1 MPKQKTGYGPKQMM
15 FTFASRGGDTYR
27 LNGIWQ
33 KGMPIRSDLIN
44 PDHDEIMTT
53 VVGWIHD
60 GKQTHHDIVHQPAKV
75 IIEKSGS
82 VKAWEYGRNGEKF
95 GGEILE
101 KSDETLIANFIG
113 KKGFAKFEVTSTQS
127 RPTTKVH
134 VSNLFNS
141 FGSTDV
147 VALRRFDFKGNFAVG
162 DEIQY
167 MEGKGYFQRVCT
179 NFPMPSWFWTYVIFE
194 NGNYFGAF
202 QPYIGL
208 QLLKRTNKIYRA
220 GIERA
225 IRSYGG
231 NAFYVDME
239 SEKTYTFDKIII
251 RPIIEQTLE
260 HPGFHT
266 KVSSKNGDFIEMK
279 LRSHGHTRFLLE
291 RPYFRN
297 VVLSH
302 FNYNEFMTKVMD
314 IKGKINGQDL
324 DLGKLGQGWGNQ
336 EYTWGISL

>member
-1 MPKQKTGYGPKQMM
+1 M
-15 FTFASRGGDTYR
+15 
-27 LNGIWQ
+27 
-33 KGMPIRSDLIN
+33 
-44 PDHDEIMTT
+44 
-53 VVGWIHD
+53 
-60 GKQTHHDIVHQPAKV
+60 
-75 IIEKSGS
+75 
-82 VKAWEYGRNGEKF
+82 
-95 GGEILE
+95 
-101 KSDETLIANFIG
+101 
-113 KKGFAKFEVTSTQS
+113 
-127 RPTTKVH
+127 
-134 VSNLFNS
+134 
-141 FGSTDV
+141 
-147 VALRRFDFKGNFAVG
+147 
-162 DEIQY
+162 
-167 MEGKGYFQRVCT
+167 
-179 NFPMPSWFWTYVIFE
+179 
-194 NGNYFGAF
+194 
-202 QPYIGL
+202 
-208 QLLKRTNKIYRA
+208 KRTNKIYRA